1 MNHRALIDAHAKS
14 TSLSLAVLMAL
25 LLTTSPAVAQNVNQT
40 VGGMFTQV
48 GNEFGRILPDLVL
61 AASLLLS
68 VFLVATGLAR
78 LVEMSNGG
86 REGLGKDASMRL
98 LGGGFLASVPL
109 MLGSI
114 STTFFGQK
122 LDGWGS
128 ADIQAATPNACFV
141 PTGGGI
147 PFGCVAENIA
157 MNVAK
162 PGTLVLFGLAFVA
175 GTYLV
180 ASGLYKL
187 AVSQGQGNQAEAK
200 TWLPR
205 VIFGALL
212 AQIPPLIGTI
222 AFTLGYSS
230 SIINVSGLQ
239 QVAAP
244 SLSIPGPN
252 GMSSVEL
259 NSMLGNIFMIC
270 VLFGVLAVWRGIAK
284 LRSFSEGQEREGIG
298 MAMTHIVGGV
308 MLTNVK
314 MTICFVMGTFMGNG
328 MGFC

>member
-1 MNHRALIDAHAKS
+1 MNPIVTIDANPKK
-14 TSLSLAVLMAL
+14 TPLLLLVLMATL
-25 LLTTSPAVAQNVNQT
+25 FATSPAMAERASQT

-48 GNEFGRILPDLVL
+48 GNEFRNILPDLVL
-61 AASLLLS
+61 AGSLLLS

-86 REGLGKDASMRL
+86 RDGLGKDATMRL

-114 STTFFGQK
+114 SSTFFGQR

-128 ADIQAATPNACFV
+128 AGIQAASPNTCFV

-157 MNVAK
+157 INVAK

-175 GTYLV
+175 GAYLV

-187 AVSQGQGNQAEAK
+187 AVSQGQGNQTEAK

-212 AQIPPLIGTI
+212 AQLPPLIGTI

-244 SLSIPGPN
+244 SLSIPGPT

-259 NSMLGNIFMIC
+259 NSLLGNIFMIC
-270 VLFGVLAVWRGIAK
+270 VLFGVLAVWRGISK
-284 LRSFSEGQEREGIG
+284 LRSFSEGQDREGIG

-328 MGFC
+328 LGFC